1 MHLKHGSLGGV
12 TLGNHIYAVGGGNG
26 HFDFNDV
33 EYYEP
38 VLDKWIPSTKML
50 EKVSRINLCHILYM
64 NCIVYRCTTHELQ
77 ARSKC
82 KM

>member
-1 MHLKHGSLGGV
+1 MHLKHGSLGGATV
-12 TLGNHIYAVGGGNG
+12 GNHIYSVGGGNG

-50 EKVSRINLCHILYM
+50 EKVSHQPLSYSLY
-64 NCIVYRCTTHELQ
+64 ELH
-77 ARSKC
+77 C
-82 KM
+82 LLPHHT